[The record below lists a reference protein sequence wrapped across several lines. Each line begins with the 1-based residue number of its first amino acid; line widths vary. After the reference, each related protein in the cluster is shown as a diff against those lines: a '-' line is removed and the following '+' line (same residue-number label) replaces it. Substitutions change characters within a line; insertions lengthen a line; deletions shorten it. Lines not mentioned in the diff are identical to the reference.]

1 MSGDIQVPI
10 PVNEP
15 VLGYAAGSPEKGE
28 LKEKLRAMAS
38 EEIEIPAIIGGEEI
52 RTGDLVEA
60 RIPHRHGHR
69 LGRWHRAGTEHVE
82 AAIRAAAEAH
92 KDWSRW
98 DWVDRAAVFL
108 KAADLLSTTWRS
120 TLNAATML
128 CQSKTVHQAEID
140 AAAELIDF
148 YRFNVHFAERLYEE
162 QPLSP
167 AGMWN
172 RIEYR
177 PLEGFVLAVTPFNF
191 TSIAGNLPT
200 APAIMGNAA
209 IWKCASST
217 VFTGYYLMRLWE
229 AAGLPPGVINFV
241 PASGS
246 TISDVALRHRD
257 LAGIHFTGSTT
268 VFQGMWRTVGSNIAG
283 YKSYP
288 RVVGET
294 GGKDFIIAH
303 RSADNDALLTAII
316 RGGFEYQ
323 GQKCSAVSRVYIPKS
338 IWATFRD
345 RLVAAVEGIAMG
357 DPVDFRNFVGAVI
370 DRAAYTSITEYLDY
384 TRASDDADVLVGG
397 DADDAEGFYIR
408 PTIILAHKPDF
419 RTMCEEIFGPV
430 VTVYVYDDE
439 RWEETLTLLDET
451 SPYALTGAVFAADR
465 RAVRQANRALRHA
478 AGNFYVND
486 KPTGAV
492 VGQQPFG
499 GGRASGTNDKA
510 GSMLNL
516 VRWVSARTIK
526 ELSVPPADYRYPFMG
541 EE

>member
-15 VLGYAAGSPEKGE
+15 VLRYTAGSPEKRE
-28 LKEKLRAMAS
+28 LKAKLGAMAS
-38 EEIEIPAIIGGEEI
+38 EDIEIPIIIGGEEI
-52 RTGDLVEA
+52 RTGDLVDA
-60 RIPHRHGHR
+60 VMPHRHGQR
-69 LGRWHRAGTEHVE
+69 LGRWHRAGREHVE
-82 AAIRAAAEAH
+82 AAIQASAEAH
-92 KDWSRW
+92 KEWSQW
-98 DWVDRAAVFL
+98 DWVDRAAIFL
-108 KAADLLSTTWRS
+108 KAADLLATTWRS

-148 YRFNVHFAERLYEE
+148 YRFNLHFAERLYEE

-172 RIEYR
+172 RVEYR

-200 APAIMGNAA
+200 APAIMGNTVL
-209 IWKCASST
+209 WKPASST
-217 VFTGYYLMRLWE
+217 VFSGYYLMRLLQ
-229 AAGLPPGVINFV
+229 AAGLPPGVVNFV
-241 PASGS
+241 PSRGS
-246 TISDVALRHRD
+246 TISEVAVPD
-257 LAGIHFTGSTT
+257 PGLAGIHFTGSTE
-268 VFQGMWRTVGSNIAG
+268 VFQTMWRTVGANIAN
-283 YKSYP
+283 YRSYP

-294 GGKDFIIAH
+294 GGKNFIIAH
-303 RSADNDALLTAII
+303 PSADEDALLTAIV

-338 IWATFRD
+338 IWTTLKD
-345 RLVAAVEGIAMG
+345 RLVATVESLTMG
-357 DPVDFRNFVGAVI
+357 DPVDFRNFMGAVI
-370 DRAAYTSITEYLDY
+370 DQAAYTTITNYIEHA
-384 TRASDDADVLVGG
+384 RESGEAEILVGG
-397 DADDAEGFYIR
+397 DADDSEGFFIR
-408 PTIILAHKPDF
+408 PTVILAHTPDF
-419 RTMCEEIFGPV
+419 RTLCEEIFGPV
-430 VTVYVYDDE
+430 VTVYVYDDSQ
-439 RWEETLTLLDET
+439 WEQTLELLDST
-451 SPYALTGAVFAADR
+451 SPYALTGAVFADDR
-465 RAVRQANRALRHA
+465 AAVLQARRALRYA

-492 VGQQPFG
+492 EGQQPFG

-526 ELSVPPADYRYPFMG
+526 EVSVPPRDYRYAFMG
-541 EE
+541 EA

>member
-15 VLGYAAGSPEKGE
+15 VLRYTAGSPEKRE
-28 LKEKLRAMAS
+28 LKAKLGAMAS
-38 EEIEIPAIIGGEEI
+38 EDIEIPIIIGGEEI
-52 RTGDLVEA
+52 RTGDLVDA
-60 RIPHRHGHR
+60 VMPHRHGQR
-69 LGRWHRAGTEHVE
+69 LGRWHRAGREHVE
-82 AAIRAAAEAH
+82 AAIQASAEAH
-92 KDWSRW
+92 KEWSQW
-98 DWVDRAAVFL
+98 DWVDRAAIFL
-108 KAADLLSTTWRS
+108 KAADLLATTWRS

-148 YRFNVHFAERLYEE
+148 YRFNLHFAERLYEE

-172 RIEYR
+172 RVEYR
-177 PLEGFVLAVTPFNF
+177 PLEGFVLAITPFNF

-200 APAIMGNAA
+200 APAIMGNTVL
-209 IWKCASST
+209 WKPASAT
-217 VFTGYYLMRLWE
+217 VFSGYYLMRLLE
-229 AAGLPPGVINFV
+229 AAGLPPGVVNFV

-246 TISDVALRHRD
+246 TISEVAVQD
-257 LAGIHFTGSTT
+257 PGLAGIHFTGSTE
-268 VFQGMWRTVGSNIAG
+268 VFQTMWRTVGANIAN
-283 YKSYP
+283 YRSYP

-294 GGKDFIIAH
+294 GGKNFIIAH
-303 RSADNDALLTAII
+303 PSADEDALLTAII

-338 IWATFRD
+338 IWTTLKD
-345 RLVAAVEGIAMG
+345 RLVATVESLTMG
-357 DPVDFRNFVGAVI
+357 DPVDFRNFMGAVI
-370 DRAAYTSITEYLDY
+370 DQAAYTTITSYIEHA
-384 TRASDDADVLVGG
+384 RESGEAEILVGG
-397 DADDAEGFYIR
+397 DADDSEGFYVR
-408 PTIILAHKPDF
+408 PTVILANAPDF

-430 VTVYVYDDE
+430 VTVYVYDDTQ
-439 RWEETLTLLDET
+439 WEQTLELLDST
-451 SPYALTGAVFAADR
+451 SPYALTGAVFADDR
-465 RAVRQANRALRHA
+465 AAVLQARRALRYA

-526 ELSVPPADYRYPFMG
+526 EVSVPPRDYRYAFMG
-541 EE
+541 EA

>member
-15 VLGYAAGSPEKGE
+15 VLRYTAGSPEKRE
-28 LKEKLRAMAS
+28 LKAKLGAMAS
-38 EEIEIPAIIGGEEI
+38 EDIEIPIIIGGEEI
-52 RTGDLVEA
+52 RTGDLVDA
-60 RIPHRHGHR
+60 VMPHRHGQR
-69 LGRWHRAGTEHVE
+69 LGRWHRAGREHVE
-82 AAIRAAAEAH
+82 AAIQASAEAH
-92 KDWSRW
+92 KEWSQW
-98 DWVDRAAVFL
+98 DWVDRAAIFL
-108 KAADLLSTTWRS
+108 KAADLLATTWRS

-140 AAAELIDF
+140 AAAELVDF
-148 YRFNVHFAERLYEE
+148 YRFNLHFAERLYEE

-172 RIEYR
+172 RVEYR

-200 APAIMGNAA
+200 APAIMGNTVL
-209 IWKCASST
+209 WKPASST
-217 VFTGYYLMRLWE
+217 VFSGYYLMRLLQ
-229 AAGLPPGVINFV
+229 AAGLPPGVVNFV

-246 TISDVALRHRD
+246 TISEVAVQD
-257 LAGIHFTGSTT
+257 PGLAGIHFTGSTE
-268 VFQGMWRTVGSNIAG
+268 VFQTMWRTVGANIAN
-283 YKSYP
+283 YRSYP

-294 GGKDFIIAH
+294 GGKNFIIAH
-303 RSADNDALLTAII
+303 PSADEDALLTAII

-338 IWATFRD
+338 IWTTLKD
-345 RLVAAVEGIAMG
+345 RLVATVESLTMG
-357 DPVDFRNFVGAVI
+357 DPVDFRNFMGAVI
-370 DRAAYTSITEYLDY
+370 DQAAYTTITSYIEHA
-384 TRASDDADVLVGG
+384 RESGEAEILVGG
-397 DADDAEGFYIR
+397 DADDSEGFYVR
-408 PTIILAHKPDF
+408 PTVILANAPDF

-430 VTVYVYDDE
+430 VTVYVYDDSQ
-439 RWEETLTLLDET
+439 WEQTLELLDST
-451 SPYALTGAVFAADR
+451 SPYALTGAVFADDR
-465 RAVRQANRALRHA
+465 AAVLQARRALRYA

-526 ELSVPPADYRYPFMG
+526 EVSVPPRDYRYAFMG
-541 EE
+541 EA

>member
-15 VLGYAAGSPEKGE
+15 VLPYTAGSPEKKE
-28 LKEKLRAMAS
+28 LKAKLGAMAS
-38 EEIEIPAIIGGEEI
+38 EEIEIPVIIGGEEI
-52 RTGDLVEA
+52 RTGDLVDA
-60 RIPHRHGHR
+60 VVPHRHGHR
-69 LGRWHRAGTEHVE
+69 LGRWHRAGREHVE
-82 AAIRAAAEAH
+82 AAIRASAEAH
-92 KDWSRW
+92 KEWSQW
-98 DWVDRAAVFL
+98 DWVDRAAIFL
-108 KAADLLSTTWRS
+108 KAADLLATTWRS

-148 YRFNVHFAERLYEE
+148 YRFNLHFAERLYEE
-162 QPLSP
+162 QPISS

-172 RIEYR
+172 RVEYR

-200 APAIMGNAA
+200 APAIMGNTVL
-209 IWKCASST
+209 WKPASST
-217 VFTGYYLMRLWE
+217 VFSGYYLMRLLE
-229 AAGLPPGVINFV
+229 AAGLPPGVVNFV

-246 TISDVALRHRD
+246 TISEVAVQD
-257 LAGIHFTGSTT
+257 PGLAGIHFTGSTE
-268 VFQGMWRTVGSNIAG
+268 VFQTMWRAVGANIAN
-283 YKSYP
+283 YRSYP

-294 GGKDFIIAH
+294 GGKNFIIAH
-303 RSADNDALLTAII
+303 PSADEDALLAAII

-338 IWATFRD
+338 IWTTLKD
-345 RLVAAVEGIAMG
+345 RLVATVESLAMG
-357 DPVDFRNFVGAVI
+357 DPGDFRNFMGAVI
-370 DRAAYTSITEYLDY
+370 DRAAYTTITSYIEHA
-384 TRASDDADVLVGG
+384 RESGEAEILVGG
-397 DADDAEGFYIR
+397 DADDSEGFYVR
-408 PTIILAHKPDF
+408 PTVILAHAPDF

-430 VTVYVYDDE
+430 VTVYVYDDTQ
-439 RWEETLTLLDET
+439 WEQTLELLDKT
-451 SPYALTGAVFAADR
+451 SPYALTGAVFADDR
-465 RAVRQANRALRHA
+465 AAVLQARRALRYA

-526 ELSVPPADYRYPFMG
+526 ELSVPPRDYRYAFMG
-541 EE
+541 EA